1 MNFKRLA
8 ITAMAVVSSMS
19 LVACTTEQK
28 ISNESTRLVLAT
40 QELDGVFNPFYST
53 SATDSNI
60 VGMTQISML
69 GSDKDG
75 KVAYGENEAVVVLDY
90 AEIPTTVDGKTATK
104 YQFVLKNDVKFS
116 NNTPLTMKDVLFNF
130 YEYLDPLYYG
140 SATLYSTDIVGLK
153 EYRTQTA
160 NQAAQDSFN
169 ENFMNLADDRVLRLV
184 DLAEIVWDNHKG
196 TTLNYE
202 QFKAEI
208 AEEAK
213 SFGEDYA
220 TAVEDLEKACSL
232 FKEELE
238 EDYTNN
244 MDSYESIKYTDKSGK
259 DVTLS
264 NDTEAF
270 LYAEGYIQWN
280 KDNYEFDYSYGADS
294 KNWSR
299 EKAIQTVYD
308 TVVPKDIISVISN
321 YQTATNI
328 REYFANLEKDKYFQ
342 DTKREYKNISGIRFA
357 NRTEEVTV
365 NGKTYAV
372 PTYNSEGAVGNNTN
386 EVLEITIYDVDPKAI
401 WNFGISIAPMYYYST
416 KELIDKF
423 DYEENFGVEYSS
435 QTFQDTVIKNQS
447 KIGLPVGAG
456 AYKASNKSGDSS
468 TTNAANFYEHNV
480 VYFERN
486 DYFLMGKPKIRY
498 INYQV
503 ISTNQLMSALY
514 SNQVHFI
521 EPSCKQEIIDD
532 LNANKSKGYNSN
544 YVMTNGYG
552 YIGINAAKI
561 PDVAVR
567 RAIMH
572 AINIQLCLDYYP
584 GYASPIYR
592 PMTKASWAY
601 PDNLTEQYYAFD
613 ATGEASEKL
622 VKDAGYVKNKNGV
635 YTKNGHTLKYT
646 FTIAG
651 DSTDHPAYL
660 ALKRAS
666 EILNAHGFDI
676 SIYPDNDALK
686 KLNQGSLTVW
696 AAAWSAAVDPDM
708 YQVYHM
714 DSTATSTT
722 NWGYK
727 AIKNNRKKYEYEYNK
742 VVELSDLIDKARETL
757 IESQRKT
764 IYAQALDIVMDLAVE
779 LPTYQRSDLYAYNT
793 NIIDETT
800 MTPKADIT
808 PYNGP
813 ISRIW
818 ELGLKEN

>member
-1 MNFKRLA
+1 MNFKRLLIA
-8 ITAMAVVSSMS
+8 AMAATCGVS
-19 LVACTTEQK
+19 LVACTTDQK

-69 GSDKDG
+69 GSDKNG
-75 KVAYGENEAVVVLDY
+75 KVAYGNDEPVIVLDY
-90 AEIPTTVDGKTATK
+90 AEKATK
-104 YQFVLKNDVKFS
+104 VNGKDATTYQFVLKNDVRFS
-116 NNTPLTMKDVLFNF
+116 NNSPLTMKDVLFNF

-153 EYRTQTA
+153 EYRTQTI
-160 NQAAQDSFN
+160 NEAAQDSFN
-169 ENFMNLADDRVLRLV
+169 ENFMNLADDRVLRLT
-184 DLAEIVWDNHKG
+184 DIAEIVWDSHKE
-196 TTLNYE
+196 TLSYDD
-202 QFKAEI
+202 FKKYLKKEAE
-208 AEEAK
+208 A
-213 SFGEDYA
+213 FGEEYE
-220 TAVEDLEKACSL
+220 TVVEDFDRACEM
-232 FKEELE
+232 FKKELE
-238 EDYTNN
+238 DDYTNN
-244 MDSYESIKYTDKSGK
+244 MDSYDSIKYTDRNGK
-259 DVTLS
+259 EVSLS

-280 KDNYEFDYSYGADS
+280 KDDYKFDYSYGEDS
-294 KNWSR
+294 SKWNR
-299 EKAIQTVYD
+299 EKAIDMVYNTVI
-308 TVVPKDIISVISN
+308 PKDIVSVISA
-321 YQTATNI
+321 YQTATNL
-328 REYFANLEKDKYFQ
+328 REYFANLEKDKYFKE
-342 DTKREYKNISGIRFA
+342 TERSYKNISGIRFA
-357 NRTEEVTV
+357 NRTEAVTV
-365 NGKTYAV
+365 NNTRYETPTYASDGSV
-372 PTYNSEGAVGNNTN
+372 NSSN
-386 EVLEITIYDVDPKAI
+386 EVLEITIYGVDPKAI
-401 WNFGISIAPMYYYST
+401 WNFGISIAPMYYYSS

-435 QTFQDTVIKNQS
+435 QAFQDEVIKNQS

-456 AYKASNKSGDSS
+456 AYKASTKSGESS
-468 TTNAANFYEHNV
+468 NATGASFYEHNV

-514 SNQVHFI
+514 ANQVHFI

-532 LNANKSKGYNSN
+532 LNANKSKGYDSN

-584 GYASPIYR
+584 GYASAIYR

-601 PDNLTEQYYAFD
+601 PDNLTDQYYKFD
-613 ATGEASEKL
+613 ASGEQSEKL
-622 VKDAGYVKNKNGV
+622 VKEAGYVKNKNGV

-651 DSTDHPAYL
+651 DTTDHPAYL

-727 AIKNNRKKYEYEYNK
+727 AIKNNRKKYDYEYGK

-757 IESQRKT
+757 VESQRKA

-793 NIIDETT
+793 KIIDVNS
-800 MTPKADIT
+800 MTPKEDIT

-818 ELGLKEN
+818 ELSLNEN

>member
-1 MNFKRLA
+1 MKIKRFLIA
-8 ITAMAVVSSMS
+8 AMAATCGVS

-69 GSDKDG
+69 GSDKNG
-75 KVAYGENEAVVVLDY
+75 KVAYGNDEAVIVLDY
-90 AEIPTTVDGKTATK
+90 AEKATTVNGKDATT
-104 YQFVLKNDVKFS
+104 YQFVLKNNVRFS
-116 NNTPLTMKDVLFNF
+116 DNTPLTMKDVLFNF

-153 EYRTQTA
+153 EYRTQTI
-160 NQAAQDSFN
+160 NEAAQDSFN
-169 ENFMNLADDRVLRLV
+169 ENFMNLADDRVLRLS
-184 DLAEIVWDNHKG
+184 DIAEIVWDTHKG
-196 TTLNYE
+196 TTLNYD
-202 QFKAEI
+202 QFKA
-208 AEEAK
+208 ALKEEADA
-213 SFGEDYA
+213 FGEEYETVVD
-220 TAVEDLEKACSL
+220 DFDRACAM

-244 MDSYESIKYTDKSGK
+244 MDSYDSIKYTDRNGK
-259 DVTLS
+259 EVTLS

-280 KDNYEFDYSYGADS
+280 KDDDKFDYSYGEDS
-294 KNWSR
+294 KNWDR
-299 EKAIQTVYD
+299 AKAIDMVYN
-308 TVVPKDIISVISN
+308 TVVPKDIISVISG
-321 YQTATNI
+321 YQTATNL
-328 REYFANLEKDKYFQ
+328 REYFANLEKDKYFKE
-342 DTKREYKNISGIRFA
+342 TERSYKSISGIRFA
-357 NRTEEVTV
+357 NRTEAVTV
-365 NGKTYAV
+365 KDKKYEV
-372 PTYNSEGAVGNNTN
+372 PTYASDGSVNSSN
-386 EVLEITIYDVDPKAI
+386 EVLEITIYGVDPKAI
-401 WNFGISIAPMYYYST
+401 WNFGISIAPMHYYSS

-423 DYEENFGVEYSS
+423 DYVENFGVEYSS
-435 QTFQDTVIKNQS
+435 QTFQDEVIKNQA

-456 AYKASNKSGDSS
+456 AYKASTKSGDSS
-468 TTNAANFYEHNV
+468 SVTGASFYEHNV

-514 SNQVHFI
+514 ANQVHFI

-532 LNANKSKGYNSN
+532 LNANKSKGYDSN

-584 GYASPIYR
+584 GYASAIYR

-601 PDNLTEQYYAFD
+601 PENLTDQYYKFD
-613 ATGEASEKL
+613 ATGEQSEKL

-651 DSTDHPAYL
+651 DTTDHPAYL

-727 AIKNNRKKYEYEYNK
+727 AIKNNRKKYEYEYGK

-757 IESQRKT
+757 VESQRKA

-793 NIIDETT
+793 KIIDVNS
-800 MTPKADIT
+800 MTPKEDIT

-818 ELGLKEN
+818 ELSLNEN

>member
-1 MNFKRLA
+1 MKIKRFLIA
-8 ITAMAVVSSMS
+8 AMAATCGVS

-69 GSDKDG
+69 GSDKNG
-75 KVAYGENEAVVVLDY
+75 KVAYGNDEAVIVLDY
-90 AEIPTTVDGKTATK
+90 AEKATTVNGKDATT
-104 YQFVLKNDVKFS
+104 YQFVLKNNVRFS
-116 NNTPLTMKDVLFNF
+116 DNTPLTMKDVLFNF

-153 EYRTQTA
+153 EYRTQTI
-160 NQAAQDSFN
+160 NEAAQDSFN
-169 ENFMNLADDRVLRLV
+169 ENFMNLADDRVLRLS
-184 DLAEIVWDNHKG
+184 DIAEIVWDTHKG
-196 TTLNYE
+196 TTLNYD
-202 QFKAEI
+202 QFKA
-208 AEEAK
+208 ALKEEADA
-213 SFGEDYA
+213 FGEEYETVVD
-220 TAVEDLEKACSL
+220 DFDRACAM

-244 MDSYESIKYTDKSGK
+244 MDSYDSIKYTDRNGK
-259 DVTLS
+259 EVTLS

-280 KDNYEFDYSYGADS
+280 KDDDKFDYSYGEDS
-294 KNWSR
+294 KNWDR
-299 EKAIQTVYD
+299 AKAIDMVYN
-308 TVVPKDIISVISN
+308 TVVPKDIISVISG
-321 YQTATNI
+321 YQTATNL
-328 REYFANLEKDKYFQ
+328 REYFANLEKDKYFKE
-342 DTKREYKNISGIRFA
+342 TERSYKSISGIRFA
-357 NRTEEVTV
+357 NRTEAVTV
-365 NGKTYAV
+365 KDEKYEV
-372 PTYNSEGAVGNNTN
+372 PTYASDGSVNSSN
-386 EVLEITIYDVDPKAI
+386 EVLEITIYGVDPKAI
-401 WNFGISIAPMYYYST
+401 WNFGISIAPMHYYSS

-423 DYEENFGVEYSS
+423 DYVENFGVEYSS
-435 QTFQDTVIKNQS
+435 QTFQDEVIKNQA

-456 AYKASNKSGDSS
+456 AYKASTKSGDSS
-468 TTNAANFYEHNV
+468 SVTGASFYEHNV

-514 SNQVHFI
+514 ANQVHFI

-532 LNANKSKGYNSN
+532 LNANKSKGYDSN

-584 GYASPIYR
+584 GYASAIYR

-601 PDNLTEQYYAFD
+601 PENLTDQYYKFD
-613 ATGEASEKL
+613 ASGEQSEKL

-651 DSTDHPAYL
+651 DTTDHPAYL

-727 AIKNNRKKYEYEYNK
+727 AIKNNRKKYEYEYGK

-757 IESQRKT
+757 VESQRKA

-793 NIIDETT
+793 KIIDVNS
-800 MTPKADIT
+800 MTPKEDIT

-818 ELGLKEN
+818 ELSLNEN

>member
-1 MNFKRLA
+1 MIFKKLS
-8 ITAMAVVSSMS
+8 IVVMAVASVVT
-19 LVACTTEQK
+19 LVACTSEQK

-69 GSDKDG
+69 GSDKYG
-75 KVAYGENEAVVVLDY
+75 KVAYGEDEPVVVLDY
-90 AEIPTTVDGKTATK
+90 AEHATKVDGKDATT

-153 EYRTQTA
+153 EYRTQTM
-160 NQAAQDSFN
+160 NEAAQESFN
-169 ENFMNLADDRVLRLV
+169 ENFLNLADDRVLRLA
-184 DLAEIVWDNHKG
+184 DIAEIVFDSNKG
-196 TTLNYE
+196 TTLNFD
-202 QFKAEI
+202 QFRSALQ
-208 AEEAK
+208 EEAAN
-213 SFGEDYA
+213 FGDEYA
-220 TAVEDLEKACSL
+220 TVVEDFDRACTM

-238 EDYTNN
+238 SDYTNN
-244 MDSYESIKYTDKSGK
+244 MDSYDSIKYTDKSGK
-259 DVTLS
+259 EVTLS

-280 KDNYEFDYSYGADS
+280 KDDYKFDYSYGEDS

-299 EKAIQTVYD
+299 DKAIQMVYD
-308 TVVPKDIISVISN
+308 TVIPKDINAVISGW
-321 YQTATNI
+321 QTATNL
-328 REYFANLEKDKYFQ
+328 REYFANLEKEKYF
-342 DTKREYKNISGIRFA
+342 DETKRAYKNISGIKFA
-357 NRTEEVTV
+357 NRTEPVVV
-365 NGKTYAV
+365 NGTTYQV
-372 PTYNSEGAVGNNTN
+372 PTYDETGAVNNGTN
-386 EVLEITIYDVDPKAI
+386 EVLEITIYGVDPKAI
-401 WNFGISIAPMYYYST
+401 WNFSISIAPMYYYST
-416 KELIDKF
+416 PELASKF
-423 DYEENFGVEYSS
+423 DYVENFGVEYSS
-435 QTFQDTVIKNQS
+435 QPFQDEVIKGQS

-456 AYKASNKSGDSS
+456 AYKASTKSGNSDDATSAS
-468 TTNAANFYEHNV
+468 FYEHNV

-514 SNQVHFI
+514 ANQVHFI

-532 LNANKSKGYNSN
+532 LNSNKSKGYDSN

-552 YIGINAAKI
+552 YIGINASKI

-584 GYASPIYR
+584 GYASAIYR

-601 PDNLTEQYYAFD
+601 PDNLTEQYYKYD
-613 ATGEASEKL
+613 ATGAVSEKL
-622 VKDAGYVKNKNGV
+622 VVDAGYVKNKNGV

-651 DSTDHPAYL
+651 DTTDHPAYL
-660 ALKRAS
+660 ALKTAS
-666 EILNAHGFDI
+666 EILNKHGFDI

-696 AAAWSAAVDPDM
+696 AAAWSASVDPDM

-714 DSTATSTT
+714 DSSATSTS
-722 NWGYK
+722 NWGYR
-727 AIKNNRKKYEYEYNK
+727 AILNNRKKYAYEYEK
-742 VVELSDLIDKARETL
+742 VVELSDLIDKGRQTL
-757 IESQRKT
+757 VESQRKA
-764 IYAQALDIVMDLAVE
+764 IYAQALDVVMELAVE

-793 NIIDETT
+793 NVIDAST
-800 MTPKADIT
+800 MTPREDIT

-813 ISRIW
+813 LSRIW
-818 ELGLKEN
+818 ELSLNEN

>member
-1 MNFKRLA
+1 MNFKRLLIA
-8 ITAMAVVSSMS
+8 AMAATCGIS
-19 LVACTTEQK
+19 LVACTTDQK

-69 GSDKDG
+69 GSDKNG
-75 KVAYGENEAVVVLDY
+75 KVAYGNDEPVIVLDY
-90 AEIPTTVDGKTATK
+90 AEKATK
-104 YQFVLKNDVKFS
+104 VNGKDATTYQFVLKNDVRFS
-116 NNTPLTMKDVLFNF
+116 NNSPLTMKDVLFNF

-153 EYRTQTA
+153 EYRTQTI
-160 NQAAQDSFN
+160 NEAAQDSFN
-169 ENFMNLADDRVLRLV
+169 ENFMNLADDRVLRLT
-184 DLAEIVWDNHKG
+184 DIAEIVWDSHKE
-196 TTLNYE
+196 TLSYDD
-202 QFKAEI
+202 FKKYLK
-208 AEEAK
+208 EEAEA
-213 SFGEDYA
+213 FGEEYE
-220 TAVEDLEKACSL
+220 TVVEDFDRACEM
-232 FKEELE
+232 FKKELE
-238 EDYTNN
+238 DDYTNN
-244 MDSYESIKYTDKSGK
+244 MDSYDSIKYTDRNGK
-259 DVTLS
+259 EVSLS

-280 KDNYEFDYSYGADS
+280 KDDYKFDYSYGEDS
-294 KNWSR
+294 SKWNR
-299 EKAIQTVYD
+299 EKAIDMVYNTVI
-308 TVVPKDIISVISN
+308 PKDIVSVISA
-321 YQTATNI
+321 YQTATNL
-328 REYFANLEKDKYFQ
+328 REYFANLEKDKYF
-342 DTKREYKNISGIRFA
+342 K
-357 NRTEEVTV
+357 
-365 NGKTYAV
+365 
-372 PTYNSEGAVGNNTN
+372 
-386 EVLEITIYDVDPKAI
+386 
-401 WNFGISIAPMYYYST
+401 YYYSS

-435 QTFQDTVIKNQS
+435 QAFQDEVIKNQS

-456 AYKASNKSGDSS
+456 AYKASTKSGESS
-468 TTNAANFYEHNV
+468 NATGASFYEHNV

-514 SNQVHFI
+514 ANQVHFI

-532 LNANKSKGYNSN
+532 LNANKSKGYDSN

-584 GYASPIYR
+584 GYASAIYR

-601 PDNLTEQYYAFD
+601 PDNLTDQYYKFD
-613 ATGEASEKL
+613 ASGEQSEKL
-622 VKDAGYVKNKNGV
+622 VKEAGYVKNKNGV

-651 DSTDHPAYL
+651 DTTDHPAYL

-727 AIKNNRKKYEYEYNK
+727 AIKNNRKKYDYEYGK

-757 IESQRKT
+757 VESQRKA

-793 NIIDETT
+793 KIIDVNS
-800 MTPKADIT
+800 MTPKEDIT

-818 ELGLKEN
+818 ELSLNEN

>member
-1 MNFKRLA
+1 MKIKRFLIA
-8 ITAMAVVSSMS
+8 AMAATCGVS

-69 GSDKDG
+69 GSDKNG
-75 KVAYGENEAVVVLDY
+75 KVAYGNDEAVIVLDY
-90 AEIPTTVDGKTATK
+90 AEKATTVNGKDATT
-104 YQFVLKNDVKFS
+104 YQFVLKNNVRFS
-116 NNTPLTMKDVLFNF
+116 DNTPLTMKDVLFNF

-153 EYRTQTA
+153 EYRTQTI
-160 NQAAQDSFN
+160 NEAAQDSFN
-169 ENFMNLADDRVLRLV
+169 ENFMNLADDRVLRLS
-184 DLAEIVWDNHKG
+184 DIAEIVWDTHKG
-196 TTLNYE
+196 TTLNYD
-202 QFKAEI
+202 QFKA
-208 AEEAK
+208 ALKEEADA
-213 SFGEDYA
+213 FGEEYETVVD
-220 TAVEDLEKACSL
+220 DFDRACAM

-244 MDSYESIKYTDKSGK
+244 MDSYDSIKYTDRNGK
-259 DVTLS
+259 EVTLS

-280 KDNYEFDYSYGADS
+280 KDDDKFDYSYGEDS
-294 KNWSR
+294 KNWDR
-299 EKAIQTVYD
+299 AKAIDMVYN
-308 TVVPKDIISVISN
+308 TVVPKDIISVISG
-321 YQTATNI
+321 YQTATNL
-328 REYFANLEKDKYFQ
+328 REYFANLEKDKYFKE
-342 DTKREYKNISGIRFA
+342 TERSYKSISGIRFA
-357 NRTEEVTV
+357 NRTEAVTV
-365 NGKTYAV
+365 KDKKYEV
-372 PTYNSEGAVGNNTN
+372 PTYASDGSVNSSN
-386 EVLEITIYDVDPKAI
+386 EVLEITIYGVDPKAI
-401 WNFGISIAPMYYYST
+401 WNFGISIAPMHYYSS

-423 DYEENFGVEYSS
+423 DYVENFGVEYSS
-435 QTFQDTVIKNQS
+435 QTFQDEVIKNQA

-456 AYKASNKSGDSS
+456 AYKASTKSGDSS
-468 TTNAANFYEHNV
+468 SVTGASFYEHNV

-514 SNQVHFI
+514 ANQVHFI

-532 LNANKSKGYNSN
+532 LNANKSKGYDSN

-584 GYASPIYR
+584 GYASAIYR

-601 PDNLTEQYYAFD
+601 PENLTDQYYKFD
-613 ATGEASEKL
+613 ATGEQSEKL
-622 VKDAGYVKNKNGV
+622 VKEAGYVKNKNGV

-651 DSTDHPAYL
+651 DTTDHPAYL

-727 AIKNNRKKYEYEYNK
+727 AIKNNRKKYEYEYGK

-757 IESQRKT
+757 VESQRKA

-793 NIIDETT
+793 KIIDVNS
-800 MTPKADIT
+800 MTPKEDIT

-818 ELGLKEN
+818 ELSLNEN